1 MEDRIN
7 IFKVRTIQRIIKE
20 LEFILDDVVS
30 IVIKIYGYIITMVTS
45 LFWIRVVMSVA
56 PDSDTTGEDVSN
68 MSDSSTYR
76 AE

>member
-1 MEDRIN
+1 MEDGIN

-30 IVIKIYGYIITMVTS
+30 IVIKAYGYIVTMVTS
-45 LFWIRVVMSVA
+45 LFWIRMVMGIA
-56 PDSDTTGEDVSN
+56 PDSDTTGED
-68 MSDSSTYR
+68 MSDMSASSTYR